1 MVLGSTVLNNL
12 FSKKDYAEIVDLFSS
27 ECSGEKCSL
36 DAISAGKFIS
46 AAAFHFFKNPIGGS
60 SCPSVD
66 AIPDCIVKAFTDLT
80 ADGTLGEADI
90 SKHLKSFY
98 FLVQERYLKEKRL
111 DLIEKIL
118 PVLESFLE
126 KYKDKSQAVQIPSHS
141 SFALSL
147 VDEAEAS
154 EELKERIIRISDTY
168 GSTRES
174 SSQLIFQGWTHFWKF
189 YQEHERFRTLF
200 RKEND
205 ANNNNPNSE
214 NDEMQDINPYI
225 TCNLKIKDEELLL
238 THLQQSLNSFK
249 QGLSTL
255 KSLSSLN
262 TWFPMK
268 KLLRILHVISE
279 YFRLFLDHK
288 RSYSAL
294 ILVLKFSKDPQ
305 FLEIESC
312 ALLDWSKKLV
322 LGKFDERLKHLCSE
336 LQKSGPPKKTY
347 QFNLIL
353 AVAWSFHR
361 KGQHLRALEILG
373 NLLSTPNINT
383 SSSNYFPLAEAN
395 YLVCRIQNVIGS
407 TKVMAQY
414 DGNYEGIAK
423 KNPMS
428 FLSESSHYL
437 AYISNQLSNVAS
449 MKDNL
454 NALVIFARFANT
466 SLEIL
471 HARYSLY
478 RKFFAGLQSRLY
490 IKLSFQ
496 QAQELGAPIRIVE
509 SLLHYAD
516 MELSFD
522 DETSASIK
530 LRAVE
535 YIMSSEEAQKSEKVS
550 ARRELMPKSL
560 EVKHHEINQ
569 DTGASPLLV
578 AKAFQIPAW
587 GNTSDQRTI
596 MIRSLSV
603 LYISLQ
609 AWAYHLAGEIEMF
622 KQFHQG
628 LYSMERLFFSEAKN
642 DETRVLES
650 TQALSYEFF
659 MANERCFE
667 CFAQNRQWVTANRL
681 LEAQKKRLPNI
692 NKIDHPTLRFE
703 LEERFI
709 LVNHEDTPCEI
720 SPDLLGASF
729 DALSLEYSNINGQ
742 EEKSNTPPKEKKK
755 KSSSSL
761 VNAPIKK
768 SIPVPI
774 GLDPSKEIN
783 KELKTK
789 LKFED
794 EKPISTRTRIA
805 KKKSPDTTQQAKT
818 KFVSS
823 AKKPSRM

>member
-118 PVLESFLE
+118 PVL
-126 KYKDKSQAVQIPSHS
+126 DHS

-322 LGKFDERLKHLCSE
+322 FG
-336 LQKSGPPKKTY
+336 GPPKKTY

-642 DETRVLES
+642 DETRVLEIDNGS
-650 TQALSYEFF
+650 QPTDYL
-659 MANERCFE
+659 RHK
-667 CFAQNRQWVTANRL
+667 
-681 LEAQKKRLPNI
+681 KKRLPNI